1 MPRRRSKNRF
11 EEALM
16 KVPKIAIAIVLC
28 AAWAIATTPASAQG
42 WKPAKPVEIVV
53 GSAPGGSPDVM
64 ARLVQNIFQT
74 TGLVPTSTVVNKPGA
89 ANTIGWAYLNQHAGD
104 GHYIATFSPAVIGNK
119 LMGTSQLGHTDFTP
133 LNILAREYV
142 VLAVKA
148 DSPITSMKELTAR
161 LKKDPTS
168 VSFAF
173 ATARG
178 NHNHIVLSMYLK
190 SIGIDPKIAKAVVF
204 PGGGPALT
212 AMLGGHIDV
221 YVASPRSMVPLQKDG
236 RARVLAISAP
246 QRQPGALADLV
257 TLKEQGY
264 DAVFF
269 TWRGFMGP
277 KGVKPAEVAYWDAV
291 FAKLAQTEEWRKDT
305 EQQLWN
311 ADYLL
316 SADTRKHL
324 DREHEILKVLLSDLG
339 LTKQQ

>member
-1 MPRRRSKNRF
+1 
-11 EEALM
+11 M
-16 KVPKIAIAIVLC
+16 KASSLAVAIAFSV
-28 AAWAIATTPASAQG
+28 AAAAPACAQG
-42 WKPAKPVEIVV
+42 WKPTKPVEIVV

-64 ARLVQNIFQT
+64 ARLVQNIFQA

-104 GHYIATFSPAVIGNK
+104 AHYIATYSPAVIGNRI
-119 LMGTSQLGHTDFTP
+119 MGTSQLSYVDFTP

-142 VLAVKA
+142 VFAVKG
-148 DSPITSMKELTAR
+148 DSPISSMKELTAR
-161 LKKDPTS
+161 LKKDPNS

-190 SIGIDPKIAKAVVF
+190 SIGLDPKLAKAVVY
-204 PGGGPALT
+204 PGGGPAMT

-221 YVASPRSMVPLQKDG
+221 YVASPRSMFPLQKEG
-236 RARVLAISAP
+236 RAKILGISAA
-246 QRQPGALADLV
+246 QRQTGALGELP
-257 TLKEQGY
+257 TLREQGY

-277 KGVKPAEVAYWDAV
+277 KGLKQPEIAYWDAV

-305 EQQLWN
+305 EQQFWN
-311 ADYLL
+311 AEYLL
-316 SADTRKHL
+316 SAETRKHL
-324 DREHEILKVLLSDLG
+324 DRENQLLTGILTDLG
-339 LTKQQ
+339 LAKQ

>member
-1 MPRRRSKNRF
+1 MRSVNILLRGVAYLA
-11 EEALM
+11 ALLLWAG
-16 KVPKIAIAIVLC
+16 P
-28 AAWAIATTPASAQG
+28 AAAQE
-42 WKPAKPVEIVV
+42 WKPSKPVELVV

-64 ARLVQNIFQT
+64 ARLVQTIFQASA
-74 TGLVPTSTVVNKPGA
+74 LVPSSTVINKPGA

-104 GHYIATFSPAVIGNK
+104 AHYIATYSPTLLGNRI
-119 LMGTSQLGHTDFTP
+119 MGTTPLSYTDFTP

-142 VLAVKA
+142 VIGVRAE
-148 DSPITSMKELTAR
+148 SPFATLKDLVAQ

-178 NHNHIVLSMYLK
+178 NHNHIVLGMLLK
-190 SIGIDPKIAKAVVF
+190 SIGVDPKVAKTVIY

-221 YVASPRSMVPLQKDG
+221 YLAPPRTFVPLQKDG
-236 RARVLAISAP
+236 RARVLAISAA
-246 QRQPGALADLV
+246 QRQPGGLAELA
-257 TLKEQGY
+257 TFKEQGV

-277 KGVKPAEVAYWDAV
+277 KGLKPAEIAYWDDV
-291 FAKLAQTEEWRKDT
+291 FTRLAQSDEWKKDT
-305 EQQLWN
+305 EKQFWN

-316 SADTRKHL
+316 SAETRKHL
-324 DREHEILKVLLSDLG
+324 ERENELVRSILTDLG
-339 LTKQQ
+339 LAKQ

>member
-1 MPRRRSKNRF
+1 MRQSATSLAVR
-11 EEALM
+11 
-16 KVPKIAIAIVLC
+16 AIVLLMLAVAP
-28 AAWAIATTPASAQG
+28 AAAQQ
-42 WKPAKPVEIVV
+42 WNPSKPVEIVV

-64 ARLVQNIFQT
+64 ARLVQTIFQK

-89 ANTIGWAYLNQHAGD
+89 ANTIGWAYLNQHVGD
-104 GHYIATFSPAVIGNK
+104 GHFIATYSPAVIGNK

-161 LKKDPTS
+161 LKKDPNST
-168 VSFAF
+168 SFAF

-190 SIGIDPKIAKAVVF
+190 SIGIDPKTAKAVVY
-204 PGGGPALT
+204 PGGGPAQT

-221 YVASPRSMVPLQKDG
+221 YVASPRSMVPLQGEG
-236 RARVLAISAP
+236 RARILAISAP
-246 QRQPGALADLV
+246 QREPGAMAALPTFREL
-257 TLKEQGY
+257 GH

-277 KGVKPAEVAYWDAV
+277 KG
-291 FAKLAQTEEWRKDT
+291 L
-305 EQQLWN
+305 
-311 ADYLL
+311 
-316 SADTRKHL
+316 
-324 DREHEILKVLLSDLG
+324 
-339 LTKQQ
+339 